1 MKNISLS
8 LLIILLF
15 FSNTEGQL
23 FESEVYNVDPLVDGV
38 ITLAAFGMSQWG
50 LTIADKK
57 PQLDSIEISQL
68 DANDINAF
76 DRSAT
81 EQDASKM
88 YEAWDMSGYGMTG
101 SILLPVLLL
110 IDKEIR
116 NDWAPVLLLFLQ
128 AEGMAGTIWAWGA
141 AIHIDRIRPL
151 VYNPDV
157 LYGEKTFLRNRNSFY
172 SGHTSTSAT
181 ASFFTAKIYCDYHPE
196 LGNKKFI
203 FYGLAIIPPAFTG
216 YYRYKGMKH
225 FPTDVL
231 AGMAVGAA
239 TGILIPH
246 LHKHRDKNLTLIPV
260 TGQYTGFAM
269 KLKF

>member
-15 FSNTEGQL
+15 FSNTKGQL

-57 PQLDSIEISQL
+57 PLLDSIEISQL

-101 SILLPVLLL
+101 SMLLPVLLL

-116 NDWAPVLLLFLQ
+116 NDWAPVLLLYLQ

-141 AIHIDRIRPL
+141 AIHIDRIR
-151 VYNPDV
+151 
-157 LYGEKTFLRNRNSFY
+157 LRNRNSFY
-172 SGHTSTSAT
+172 SGHTYTSAT

-231 AGMAVGAA
+231 TGMAVGAA
-239 TGILIPH
+239 TWILIPH
-246 LHKHRDKNLTLIPV
+246 FNKHRDNNLTLIPV